1 MIFLHRQND
10 TQENIENFGVEI
22 DLRYDKELVLNHD
35 VLNKNQ
41 QYPLLK
47 NKKQFIKNIPIICNI
62 KESGL
67 EEKVIDLL
75 SGYDYYFLDS
85 QIPDILRLSK
95 NGHQGKFIIRISDVE
110 SYNQKLVDISK
121 PKYIWLDYSQF
132 DNFDIKD
139 YQKFILDINSILKDS
154 IIPILVSPELYN
166 LSYVNLINDIQNIL
180 PNKRISIC
188 TKRPDLW
195 SLYV

>member
-10 TQENIENFGVEI
+10 IRENIENFGVEI

-35 VLNKNQ
+35 ILNKNQ

-47 NKKQFIKNIPIICNI
+47 NKKQFIKNISIICNI
-62 KESGL
+62 KESGI

-75 SGYDYYFLDS
+75 SGCDYYFLDS

-95 NGHQGKFIIRISDVE
+95 NGYQGKFIIRISDVE
-110 SYNQKLVDISK
+110 SYNQKLIDISK

-180 PNKRISIC
+180 PTKKFSIC

>member
-10 TQENIENFGVEI
+10 IQENIENFGVEI
-22 DLRYDKELVLNHD
+22 DLRYNKELVLNHD

-75 SGYDYYFLDS
+75 SGCDYYFLDS

-95 NGHQGKFIIRISDVE
+95 NGYQGKFIIRISDVE
-110 SYNQKLVDISK
+110 SYNQKLIDISK

-139 YQKFILDINSILKDS
+139 YQKFILDINSILKDN

-180 PNKRISIC
+180 PTKKISIC

>member
-10 TQENIENFGVEI
+10 MQENIENFGVEI
-22 DLRYDKELVLNHD
+22 DLRYDKELILNHD

-67 EEKVIDLL
+67 EEKIIDLL

-110 SYNQKLVDISK
+110 SYNQKLIDISK

-154 IIPILVSPELYN
+154 II
-166 LSYVNLINDIQNIL
+166 
-180 PNKRISIC
+180 
-188 TKRPDLW
+188 
-195 SLYV
+195 

>member
-10 TQENIENFGVEI
+10 IQENIENFGVEI

-35 VLNKNQ
+35 VLNENQ

-110 SYNQKLVDISK
+110 SYNQKLIDISK
-121 PKYIWLDYSQF
+121 PKYIWLDYSKF

-180 PNKRISIC
+180 PIKKFSIC